1 MKAKRFVCALL
12 SMAMCLG
19 LCACSQEEA
28 EPVPVQSVSM
38 ITGIGSVGL
47 AERFAG
53 MVEAG
58 ETVNVEKDEWLKI
71 KELLVAVGDHVE
83 EGQPLFTYD
92 TTAMSLELDKLR
104 LELAQMKAA
113 VETKTKQME
122 DLEKEKAKAK
132 SEDQLSYTL
141 QIQELQIDLTE
152 SELNIASKEKE
163 ISRNEAALEKD
174 SVLSPVSGR
183 VKSINENGGYDD
195 YGRPLPYLTL
205 QQTEAYRIKG
215 NINEQNANSLLP
227 GMQVTIR
234 SRMDDSFWTG
244 VIERVDWDNPVEDN
258 GNSYYYGGS
267 DDKMTTSTKYPFY
280 VTLDS
285 DEGLKLGQ
293 HVYIEPGLPVEE
305 DGRLMLPAWCI
316 NDADGSPW
324 VWAVDSSEKLEKRKL
339 KLGEY
344 DADTDCYEV
353 LEGLTLQ
360 DYLAPD
366 SETCKTGAP
375 VVYYSESD
383 FDVPDMPMDFGGEEF
398 GYAEFGGEDNIIGF
412 DENGMP
418 IYGEPGE
425 GGDEGEGTVFNG
437 AYVGGEI
444 ETVTGV
450 TEPQP
455 GEAAP
460 TEENAG

>member
-58 ETVNVEKDEWLKI
+58 ETVNVEKDEWLKV

-258 GNSYYYGGS
+258 GNSYYFYGGS

-324 VWAVDSSEKLEKRKL
+324 VWAVDSSEKLEKRNL

-366 SETCKTGAP
+366 SETCKAGAP

-418 IYGEPGE
+418 IYGEGGEAGFE
-425 GGDEGEGTVFNG
+425 GGEYNFE
-437 AYVGGEI
+437 GGEDG
-444 ETVTGV
+444 ETVPVVYEGAEV
-450 TEPQP
+450 PE
-455 GEAAP
+455 GDD
-460 TEENAG
+460 AG

>member
-12 SMAMCLG
+12 SLALCLG
-19 LCACSQEEA
+19 LCACSQEEL

-174 SVLSPVSGR
+174 SVPSPVSGR

-293 HVYIEPGLPVEE
+293 HVYIEPGLPGEE

-398 GYAEFGGEDNIIGF
+398 GSENFGYEEFGGEDNIIGF

-418 IYGEPGE
+418 IYGEGGEAGFE
-425 GGDEGEGTVFNG
+425 GGEYNFE
-437 AYVGGEI
+437 GGEDG
-444 ETVTGV
+444 ET
-450 TEPQP
+450 
-455 GEAAP
+455 AP
-460 TEENAG
+460 VVYEGAEVPEGDDAG